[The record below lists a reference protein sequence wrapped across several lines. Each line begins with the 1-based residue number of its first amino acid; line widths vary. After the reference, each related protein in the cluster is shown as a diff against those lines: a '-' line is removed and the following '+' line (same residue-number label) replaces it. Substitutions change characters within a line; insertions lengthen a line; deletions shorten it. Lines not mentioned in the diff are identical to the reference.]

1 MIPETDER
9 KRIMAEKTNVEAE
22 NEFASIKAAKLK
34 GVDGDKLIV
43 VDFRNAVN
51 PHMAC
56 GPIANCIVE
65 TVLNDE
71 KTDKKIYCTMAEVD
85 CTPTFYMTTEP
96 IFEKMVKHDEEDDD
110 NAKPFYETI
119 NNNCFVDAMD
129 YYDAYERRR
138 CKWFKLFNFTEV
150 INE

>member
-51 PHMAC
+51 PDQSL
-56 GPIANCIVE
+56 IV
-65 TVLNDE
+65 LLRQSS
-71 KTDKKIYCTMAEVD
+71 
-85 CTPTFYMTTEP
+85 
-96 IFEKMVKHDEEDDD
+96 KM
-110 NAKPFYETI
+110 
-119 NNNCFVDAMD
+119 
-129 YYDAYERRR
+129 R
-138 CKWFKLFNFTEV
+138 KLIIRFIV
-150 INE
+150 QWLKQIVCLLSI